1 MSFLSN
7 LLGKGTSELLGGI
20 DSIISRFKAS
30 PEEKNKAKIAFE
42 ELLQKRDQVIEESIQ
57 TEINARKSIIVAEL
71 QQGDNYT
78 KRARPTVVYAGLVI
92 IFINYALV
100 PITSRFMGIDNID
113 PIQLPT
119 EFWVAWGGI
128 CSTWVIGR
136 TIERRG
142 IKNKITSAITGSLL

>member
-20 DSIISRFKAS
+20 DDIISRFKAS
-30 PEEKNKAKIAFE
+30 PEEKSKAKIAFE

-78 KRARPTVVYAGLVI
+78 KRARPSVVYFGLLM
-92 IFINYALV
+92 IFLNYGITQIANIFGADVEPV
-100 PITSRFMGIDNID
+100 P
-113 PIQLPT
+113 LPT